1 MILKRQKKDFFQ
13 SAQCVTVG
21 MNQELCVQVHLE
33 HQMLYQTL
41 LDFIRVEKSPKP
53 PQHDQNQPS
62 SRSSLAEQN
71 LHYYI
76 KLAVALNMI
85 IVCKARFDQEKK
97 FMIWD
102 LSKDL
107 SKS

>member
-21 MNQELCVQVHLE
+21 MNQGLCVQVHLE

-41 LDFIRVEKSPKP
+41 LDFIRVEKSQEP

-71 LHYYI
+71 LHTI
-76 KLAVALNMI
+76 
-85 IVCKARFDQEKK
+85 
-97 FMIWD
+97 
-102 LSKDL
+102 
-107 SKS
+107 